1 MSVSPFFF
9 FSSAIDFEFIFV
21 YKHFKSYEKAQ
32 GRCIY
37 RYIYTCVCVCA
48 PSPPQKKRRVRVSW
62 THKDL
67 KFLFFFFDA
76 AASPPS
82 CTPIVVPLFLRKLE
96 HNSYFRSQTILIL
109 IYIYIVV
116 CLFCL
121 RDSNTH
127 THTHTHISPSV
138 H

>member
-1 MSVSPFFF
+1 MDTQRPQVSF
-9 FSSAIDFEFIFV
+9 
-21 YKHFKSYEKAQ
+21 
-32 GRCIY
+32 
-37 RYIYTCVCVCA
+37 
-48 PSPPQKKRRVRVSW
+48 
-62 THKDL
+62 
-67 KFLFFFFDA
+67 FFFFDA

-82 CTPIVVPLFLRKLE
+82 CTPIDVPLFLRKLE

-127 THTHTHISPSV
+127 THTHTHTHQSKCPLKTEKKGKRGRHDCFAAS

>member
-1 MSVSPFFF
+1 MKKHK
-9 FSSAIDFEFIFV
+9 AGAYIDT
-21 YKHFKSYEKAQ
+21 
-32 GRCIY
+32 
-37 RYIYTCVCVCA
+37 YIHVCVCA
-48 PSPPQKKRRVRVSW
+48 PSPPKEKRRVRVSW

-67 KFLFFFFDA
+67 KFFFFFDA

-121 RDSNTH
+121 CDSNTH
-127 THTHTHISPSV
+127 THTHQSKCPLKTEKKGKRGVMTVLPS
-138 H
+138 HTDGRHTQK